1 MSGGRLGWGE
11 LGEGGGG
18 GIRRNRRCLVVSA
31 KEYDSVACN
40 LVGAVIHGEEDYGG
54 DTCHGA

>member
-1 MSGGRLGWGE
+1 MDGWG
-11 LGEGGGG
+11 GANWARRGGG

-31 KEYDSVACN
+31 KDYDSVACN